1 MWDQP
6 EVHEVYR
13 HWRTVLDS
21 YDGERMA
28 VAEACAGTPE
38 AMARYIRED
47 ELQQTFNFTWL
58 EATWSAAAFRK
69 VVVDTFDS
77 VGLVGGS
84 PDLGA
89 LQPRR
94 GARDHPLRRR
104 RDRVAPGP
112 GPPRSR

>member
-13 HWRTVLDS
+13 RWRKVLDE
-21 YDGERMA
+21 YDGDRMA

-58 EATWSAAAFRK
+58 EAPWSAAAFRK

-77 VGLVGGS
+77 VGLGRRH

-89 LQPRR
+89 GQPRR
-94 GARDHPLRRR
+94 GPRDHPVRRR
-104 RDRVAPGP
+104 RGRVSPGP
-112 GPPRSR
+112 GPRR